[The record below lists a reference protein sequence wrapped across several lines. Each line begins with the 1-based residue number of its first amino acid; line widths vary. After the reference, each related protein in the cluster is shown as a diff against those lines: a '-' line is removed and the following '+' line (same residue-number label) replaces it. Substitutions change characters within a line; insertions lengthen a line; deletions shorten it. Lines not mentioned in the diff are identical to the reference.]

1 MTATGDEDAGG
12 EAAPVPGEELA
23 RWRYALENAEDGL
36 WDWRGDLDRVFRS
49 PRCLSMLGL
58 QPGDVHDT
66 TEAWRGL
73 VHPDDR
79 ERQRLAIAT
88 HVAGGTDSYR
98 VEYRLRHADGGW
110 RWVLDRGR
118 VITRDAGGRPTRV
131 VGSHT
136 DITQYK
142 ALELRLRERELLLA
156 EAQRLANIGSFA
168 WDPATDA
175 LWWSDELFRIAGL
188 PREGG
193 PPPWAEQ
200 AKLYSPD
207 TFPAL
212 RAAVETA
219 LADVAGFRLPVDMLR
234 PDGER
239 RHVEVSAG
247 ALPGPDG
254 RASRFV
260 GVLRDVTDER
270 RADEAAQWRNK
281 LLSRIAAMGRIGG
294 FDLDVR
300 SGQFQWTDENY
311 RIHGIDPGTPVSVES
326 LMPHYDAVSQ
336 AKLRD
341 SLARLASGE
350 SEEESAEVEFMN
362 SAERRIVLRLT
373 ATLERLDGV
382 PWRITGLA
390 QDITE
395 ERQAGERIEQLAHF
409 DPLTLLPNRF
419 LFRQRA
425 VDAIRV
431 AQRARLHLAL
441 LFVDLDRFKYVND
454 TLGHAAG
461 DQLLQEVAARLKGCL
476 RGSDLI
482 GRQGGDE
489 FMVMLCELRK
499 PEDAAMVAAKII
511 AAVGAPIRLGDT
523 EVQIGCSIGI
533 AMLGEDNTDLE
544 ALMRASDTAMYAA
557 KERGRNTFEFY
568 NDAFFERVHRR
579 GRLEQELRQAVARGE
594 LFLAYQ
600 PTVCL
605 QGAGEV
611 AGIEALLRW
620 QRPDGELR
628 SPMEFIPVAEETGEI
643 VPIGLWVLETACAQA
658 AAWSRAGLAFGT
670 IAVNVSA
677 VQLRDAGFAE
687 RVLETCAR
695 TGWPPRRLVLELT
708 ESALMRDT
716 DVLRRT
722 FAVFEAHGIQ
732 LSVDDFGTGFSNL
745 MYLHRFPVRQLKIDR
760 SFVSQMLTDLQVGVL
775 TQAII
780 SLGHA
785 MGLTVIGEG
794 VEDENTLRVLRN
806 QGCDEAQGY
815 HLARPLAPDALAAW
829 IAARSRPAGRDGG
842 GG

>member
-1 MTATGDEDAGG
+1 MTAKGDEDAGG

-36 WDWRGDLDRVFRS
+36 WDCRGDLDRVFRS

-58 QPGDVHDT
+58 QPGGVHDT

-79 ERQRLAIAT
+79 ERQRLAIAA
-88 HVAGGTDSYR
+88 HVAGDTDSYR
-98 VEYRLRHADGGW
+98 VEYRLRHADGSW

-131 VGSHT
+131 VGTHT

-311 RIHGIDPGTPVSVES
+311 RIHGIEPGTPVSVES

-373 ATLERLDGV
+373 ATLERHDGV
-382 PWRITGLA
+382 P
-390 QDITE
+390 
-395 ERQAGERIEQLAHF
+395 
-409 DPLTLLPNRF
+409 
-419 LFRQRA
+419 
-425 VDAIRV
+425 
-431 AQRARLHLAL
+431 
-441 LFVDLDRFKYVND
+441 
-454 TLGHAAG
+454 
-461 DQLLQEVAARLKGCL
+461 
-476 RGSDLI
+476 
-482 GRQGGDE
+482 
-489 FMVMLCELRK
+489 
-499 PEDAAMVAAKII
+499 
-511 AAVGAPIRLGDT
+511 
-523 EVQIGCSIGI
+523 
-533 AMLGEDNTDLE
+533 
-544 ALMRASDTAMYAA
+544 
-557 KERGRNTFEFY
+557 
-568 NDAFFERVHRR
+568 
-579 GRLEQELRQAVARGE
+579 
-594 LFLAYQ
+594 
-600 PTVCL
+600 
-605 QGAGEV
+605 
-611 AGIEALLRW
+611 
-620 QRPDGELR
+620 
-628 SPMEFIPVAEETGEI
+628 
-643 VPIGLWVLETACAQA
+643 
-658 AAWSRAGLAFGT
+658 
-670 IAVNVSA
+670 
-677 VQLRDAGFAE
+677 
-687 RVLETCAR
+687 
-695 TGWPPRRLVLELT
+695 
-708 ESALMRDT
+708 
-716 DVLRRT
+716 
-722 FAVFEAHGIQ
+722 
-732 LSVDDFGTGFSNL
+732 
-745 MYLHRFPVRQLKIDR
+745 
-760 SFVSQMLTDLQVGVL
+760 
-775 TQAII
+775 
-780 SLGHA
+780 
-785 MGLTVIGEG
+785 
-794 VEDENTLRVLRN
+794 
-806 QGCDEAQGY
+806 
-815 HLARPLAPDALAAW
+815 
-829 IAARSRPAGRDGG
+829 
-842 GG
+842 